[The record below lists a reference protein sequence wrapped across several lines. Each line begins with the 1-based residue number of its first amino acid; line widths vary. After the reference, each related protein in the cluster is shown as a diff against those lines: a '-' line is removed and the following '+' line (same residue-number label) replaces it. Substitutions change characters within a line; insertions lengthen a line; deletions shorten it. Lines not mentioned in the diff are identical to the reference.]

1 MTPLT
6 PRELAIKNKLYN
18 QYKQNADEFVK
29 DYGSDAEQVM
39 LGRAIKLAKSMAA
52 KDDKQKIKEMIKKAL
67 QGPISETEEIN
78 SMEYVQNRRPAESN
92 PEDVIKLDVPL
103 LIRIMEYARE
113 DAKTDMDL
121 HFAAENMVQLSKTN
135 RTLNMD
141 DYKSIISPYT
151 KIDQND

>member
-1 MTPLT
+1 MAHLT

-18 QYKQNADEFVK
+18 QYRQNKDKFIK

-67 QGPISETEEIN
+67 QGPISEAEEIN
-78 SMEYVQNRRPAESN
+78 SIEYVQNRRPAEDN
-92 PEDVIKLDVPL
+92 PEDVVKLDVPL
-103 LIRIMEYARE
+103 LIRIMEYAKE

-121 HFAAENMVQLSKTN
+121 HFAAENMIQLSKAN
-135 RTLNMD
+135 RILNMG
-141 DYKSIISPYT
+141 DYESIVSPYV
-151 KIDQND
+151 KID